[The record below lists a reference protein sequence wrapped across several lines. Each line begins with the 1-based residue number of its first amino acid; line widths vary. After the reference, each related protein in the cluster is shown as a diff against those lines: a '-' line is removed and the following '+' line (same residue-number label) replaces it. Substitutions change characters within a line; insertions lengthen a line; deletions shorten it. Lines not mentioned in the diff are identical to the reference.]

1 MAGSMRSGVA
11 EKKLKALGYANTY
24 NLGSYGR
31 AAQIV
36 GSR

>member
-1 MAGSMRSGVA
+1 MRSGMA
-11 EKKLKALGYANTY
+11 KKKLNRLGYTSAF

-36 GSR
+36 GGK